1 MEKLTRRNFLTQG
14 SLLLAGGTIL
24 ARAAQNGSTITLTFP
39 AKQMAGRASVFRNTF
54 LNDYFV
60 PKKPFPIYSVLAQ
73 SGLLPDDISAERSL
87 GGCGSFIFNNGTA
100 TFSNPPKSDII
111 LPYHVELAGQSP
123 RNNVTIPAH
132 LKIVIQQT
140 AANAGLSFTFDPPI
154 NVKQIDRLKL
164 SNGIVAPIPEI
175 VLVSAVQLD
184 QNALHYDCTSSG
196 NGIKYEI
203 VLDFTQATGDPRVS
217 LGPAHG
223 NKANW
228 ALNAFALL
236 LSIGL
241 IGCVNNM
248 GNTTGGPAPP
258 TPTPYPDKE
267 VCYNAP
273 VPTGFVRID
282 SQPAGL
288 SGCPSTGPT
297 DVNVFIYKDYV
308 DQPSK
313 TQFAICSDAP
323 IPPGYIDIS
332 GPYHDDHGCDYLK
345 YQGTPYD
352 NSRLIYKTG

>member
-1 MEKLTRRNFLTQG
+1 MKNLTRRRFLTHG

-24 ARAAQNGSTITLTFP
+24 ARAAQDGSTITLTFP
-39 AKQMAGRASVFRNTF
+39 AKQMAARALAFRNTF

-60 PKKPFPIYSVLAQ
+60 RRTPFPIYSVLAQ
-73 SGLLPDDISAERSL
+73 SGLLPDDIDAERSL
-87 GGCGSFIFNNGTA
+87 GSCGSLTFNNGTA
-100 TFSNPPKSDII
+100 TFSKPPSSDIM

-123 RNNVTIPAH
+123 RNNVTIPAN
-132 LKIVIQQT
+132 LKIAIQQSGVD
-140 AANAGLSFTFDPPI
+140 AGLSFTFSPPI

-164 SNGIVAPIPEI
+164 NNGVIAPIPES

-184 QNALHYDCTSSG
+184 QSALRYGFTSPSNSVHYR
-196 NGIKYEI
+196 I
-203 VLDFTQATGDPRVS
+203 VLDFTQASGDPKLS

-223 NKANW
+223 NRASW
-228 ALNAFALL
+228 TLSALALL
-236 LSIGL
+236 ISIGL
-241 IGCVNNM
+241 VGCVNNM
-248 GNTTGGPAPP
+248 GNSSGGPGAPVP
-258 TPTPYPDKE
+258 APYPDKE

-297 DVNVFIYKDYV
+297 DLNVFIYKDYV

-323 IPPGYIDIS
+323 IPPGYIDVS
-332 GPYHDDHGCDYLK
+332 GAYHDDHGCDYLK

-352 NSRLIYKTG
+352 NSRLIYKTT